1 MDKNTFLG
9 RMNASREALEAAV
22 AALSP
27 EQVERSAADGEWS
40 PKDVLAHITWHE
52 QQMIGV
58 IEQMA
63 LLGSAW
69 WELPTDER
77 NAHIYALN
85 QGRAWAEVQAEAE
98 EIYPRL
104 CALLEGLD
112 EAAFQD
118 ASLYRAMPPDWAPWQ
133 VFAGNTFEHYEQHV
147 EDLRRA
153 GRGENR

>member
-1 MDKNTFLG
+1 MDKITFLG
-9 RMNASREALEAAV
+9 RMKASREALEAAV

-27 EQVERSAADGEWS
+27 EQVERSAVDGEWS

-63 LLGSAW
+63 LVGSAW
-69 WELPTDER
+69 WNLPTDER

-85 QGRAWAEVQAEAE
+85 QERAWEDVLAEAQQV
-98 EIYPRL
+98 YPCL
-104 CALLEGLD
+104 YQALAALP

-118 ASLYRAMPPDWAPWQ
+118 ASLYREMPADWAPWQ
-133 VFAGNTFEHYEQHV
+133 VFAGNTFEHYEQHL
-147 EDLRRA
+147 EALRRFT
-153 GRGENR
+153 GG